1 MRIGHDRET
10 FFAVGIRGARIRD
23 IAERMYP
30 AYGSVDS
37 REAFLDRILDTVLF
51 FESKYWLV
59 GVPY

>member
-1 MRIGHDRET
+1 LSPYEYQIILYAAGKL
-10 FFAVGIRGARIRD
+10 RIRD

-30 AYGSVDS
+30 AYGSGDS